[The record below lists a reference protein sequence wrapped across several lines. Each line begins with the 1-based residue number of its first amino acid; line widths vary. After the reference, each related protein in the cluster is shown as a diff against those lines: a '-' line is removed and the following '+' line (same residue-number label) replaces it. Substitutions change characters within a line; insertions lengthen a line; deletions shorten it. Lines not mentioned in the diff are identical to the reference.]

1 MCEKIIECIDLSKT
15 YGEEGSKINALNG
28 VSLDVFEGEML
39 VILGHS
45 GSGKSTLLNI
55 IGGIDKPTSG
65 TVKFKGVDI
74 GHLKE
79 KQLADYRKDKIG
91 FIFQFFNLLEDLSI
105 CNNIKITPGANK
117 DRNVINDLL
126 KRMGLYEKRHQFP
139 SQLSGGE
146 QQRVAVARALNKSMD
161 VLLCDEPT
169 GSLDCASG
177 KGILELLERVNQKH
191 GKTVVV
197 ITHTKEIASMADRVI
212 VMKDGKIVDEY
223 KNEDKHLAKDI
234 IW

>member
-1 MCEKIIECIDLSKT
+1 MCEKIIECKDLCKT

-28 VSLDVFEGEML
+28 ISLDVYEGEML

-65 TVKFKGVDI
+65 AMLFKGTDI
-74 GHLKE
+74 GKLKE
-79 KQLADYRKDKIG
+79 SQLADYRKDKIG
-91 FIFQFFNLLEDLSI
+91 FIFQFFNLLEDMNV

-117 DRNVINDLL
+117 DRNVINELL
-126 KRMGLYEKRHQFP
+126 KKMGLYEKRHQFP

-177 KGILELLERVNQKH
+177 KGILELLETVNQSW

-212 VMKDGKIVDEY
+212 VMKDGKIIDEY
-223 KNEDKHLAKDI
+223 KNTDKRQAKDI
-234 IW
+234 VW